1 MRDFIIM
8 VGLAGS
14 GKSTLANKLKEKYAN
29 IYSESDDFG
38 RSNVVDIISSDAI
51 RGELL
56 GDENDQSK
64 NDLVFKE
71 VHKRV
76 RKSLKEHHH
85 VIIDATNIN
94 VKSRK
99 SILECLSCLTNEER
113 RQYRVVAYVVSTP
126 IALCYKQNA
135 SRDRK
140 VPEFVIEKQLKKFEI
155 PFYEEGF
162 DNIFIEGW
170 EKYYNKE
177 HLLDKSLAPEATLN
191 SIETIIKAMDGVSQK
206 NSHHKY
212 DLGTHCRKSAEEVEK
227 RTNNPVLYRAAL
239 IHDIGKLY
247 TGEPKEDGS
256 GDYRYY
262 SHHNVGTYYLLSNLD
277 LFAFNDWKDTMDVLF
292 YVNFHMAPFFMESDK
307 SKEKWKKI
315 FGKEKFD
322 NLFLF
327 NKCDKIASGR
337 EE

>member
-71 VHKRV
+71 VHKRI
-76 RKSLKEHHH
+76 RKSLKGHHH
-85 VIIDATNIN
+85 VIVDATNIN

-135 SRDRK
+135 LRDRK

-155 PFYEEGF
+155 PFYEEGLITF
-162 DNIFIEGW
+162 SSRGGKSIITKSIYLIN
-170 EKYYNKE
+170 
-177 HLLDKSLAPEATLN
+177 LLL
-191 SIETIIKAMDGVSQK
+191 QK
-206 NSHHKY
+206 Q
-212 DLGTHCRKSAEEVEK
+212 
-227 RTNNPVLYRAAL
+227 P
-239 IHDIGKLY
+239 
-247 TGEPKEDGS
+247 
-256 GDYRYY
+256 
-262 SHHNVGTYYLLSNLD
+262 
-277 LFAFNDWKDTMDVLF
+277 
-292 YVNFHMAPFFMESDK
+292 
-307 SKEKWKKI
+307 
-315 FGKEKFD
+315 
-322 NLFLF
+322 
-327 NKCDKIASGR
+327 
-337 EE
+337 